1 MNTSLCPY
9 CRFLWGQC
17 KLLVIKKKIHQIFSL
32 GDVMNI
38 KVYKTSH
45 PKKIFDISDIPVFPE
60 EVGEEE

>member
-1 MNTSLCPY
+1 
-9 CRFLWGQC
+9 
-17 KLLVIKKKIHQIFSL
+17 
-32 GDVMNI
+32 MNI